1 MATKKRAKTKKKP
14 VKKAAK
20 PKKAVKTAQASNRE
34 LVVALKLIA
43 GSLAQINK
51 SLAYLEDIAEEVE
64 SIGADT
70 EIMVSQYMEE
80 GNQTETTK
88 GTTTNA

>member
-1 MATKKRAKTKKKP
+1 MKKTKKNTKP
-14 VKKAAK
+14 KTAAK
-20 PKKAVKTAQASNRE
+20 PKKAARTAPAANNRE

-51 SLAYLEDIAEEVE
+51 SLQYLEDIASEVE

-70 EIMVSQYMEE
+70 EIMVSQYMGE
-80 GNQTETTK
+80 GDQTETIK
-88 GTTTNA
+88 GTKPTA

>member
-1 MATKKRAKTKKKP
+1 MKKTKKKAKP
-14 VKKAAK
+14 KNAAK
-20 PKKAVKTAQASNRE
+20 PKKTAPAANNRE

-51 SLAYLEDIAEEVE
+51 SLQYLEDIASEVE

-70 EIMVSQYMEE
+70 EIMVSQYMGE
-80 GNQTETTK
+80 GDQTETTK
-88 GTTTNA
+88 GTKPAA